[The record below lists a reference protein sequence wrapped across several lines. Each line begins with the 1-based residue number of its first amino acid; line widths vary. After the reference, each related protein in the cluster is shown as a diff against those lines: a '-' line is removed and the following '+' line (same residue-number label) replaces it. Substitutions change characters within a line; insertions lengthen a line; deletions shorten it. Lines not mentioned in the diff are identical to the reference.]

1 MKILFSVSG
10 IKKSAYYKWLSG
22 IQNRLKRDHENQQ
35 IIEAIKELYDI
46 NKGEWMLMLTPLVA
60 TRIGLRL

>member
-46 NKGEWMLMLTPLVA
+46 NKGTYGVDRMTHELI
-60 TRIGLRL
+60 RKKGII